1 MEGRAKCRQRPVRRC
16 FEPHRLGEELLALAY
31 EQIWPQLRRVVSGHH
46 RSAERAVSAP
56 SETVASVAK
65 RA

>member
-1 MEGRAKCRQRPVRRC
+1 MEGRTNYRQRPVRCC

-31 EQIWPQLRRVVSGHH
+31 EQIWPQSRRVVSG
-46 RSAERAVSAP
+46 RRLSTERAVSAS
-56 SETVASVAK
+56 SETIASVAR